1 MKFKYRA
8 RTKEG
13 ELQVGYVEAGNRD
26 SAANI
31 LSSHEL
37 YVLSIE
43 SAEGWTLFGE
53 IASYFGRVK
62 RKDIVIF
69 TRQLA
74 TILDARVPLNA
85 ALRTLHDQ
93 TRQPVLKEAI
103 IQMAEDIDSGLSL
116 SQAMERR
123 GRIFPQFYAG
133 MVRAAEVT
141 GNLNEAVGY
150 IADYAEKESI
160 LAGKAVSALIYPAFV
175 VALFFV
181 VSLIMV
187 VFVFPQ
193 IGPVFQN
200 AGVQLPIYTAVLL
213 GVGQFV
219 SSWWLVLL
227 IVLLVLIFLALYYV
241 RTPEG
246 QALVDDGKIKLPIA
260 RNVYLPLTITR
271 FSNALALLIRGGT
284 PVAQSL
290 EIVGQ
295 MVGNVLYK
303 DVINEIV
310 EDVRRG
316 ELLSQSI
323 AKHPDFFPPLVA
335 QMIGVG
341 ETTGRVEQT
350 FNRLSVFYGRQ
361 VDEVIGNLV
370 DLIQPALMVIIG
382 VMVGLLFASILL
394 PLYSLTSSI
403 H

>member
-1 MKFKYRA
+1 M
-8 RTKEG
+8 
-13 ELQVGYVEAGNRD
+13 QVGYVEAGNRD

>member
-1 MKFKYRA
+1 
-8 RTKEG
+8 
-13 ELQVGYVEAGNRD
+13 LQVGYVEAGNRD